1 MNAELRSSINAQ
13 FSQAL
18 YADLLARLSQQLGE
32 AVDFRVAETPVFVD
46 ADLRNQLVA
55 ACNDI
60 CAQLLTPEY
69 FEASTAAIPP
79 HQFVPG
85 NDAKPT
91 VMIIDFAVCKQP
103 DGRLYPQVIELQ
115 GFPSLFC
122 YQSVLAEAYRSV
134 YQLPENYSPYLS
146 GYTQQS
152 FLALMQSWIKG
163 SHPAENVVLLELE
176 PEKQKTR
183 SDFQATELL
192 TGVRSVCLSQIKREG
207 RQLFYE
213 HNGALVPIYRLY
225 NRVIFDEL
233 EQRPELI
240 GEFDLTQEVDVEWV
254 SHPNWYFRMSKY
266 SLPFLKSTYVP
277 ESHFVHQLGSLPT
290 DLENWVLK
298 PLYSFAG
305 AGVLVDVTAEDIT
318 SLVHP
323 EHYLLQRKVEYAPVL
338 ESPEAL
344 VKIEIR
350 MMVFLPEGSR
360 QPQIITNLTR
370 LSRGKLIGVRYNE
383 DFNWVG
389 GSSAFFEQEG

>member
-1 MNAELRSSINAQ
+1 MNAGLRAKVNAA
-13 FSQAL
+13 FSQEL
-18 YADLLARLSQQLGE
+18 YEALLAHLGQQLGE
-32 AVDFRVAETPVFVD
+32 AVDFRVAESPVFVE

-69 FEASTAAIPP
+69 FAASTAAIPP

-122 YQSVLAEAYRSV
+122 YQTVLAEAYQRFYELPAN
-134 YQLPENYSPYLS
+134 YQPYLS
-146 GYTQQS
+146 GHTQAS
-152 FLALMQSWIKG
+152 FVAFLQSWIKG
-163 SHPAENVVLLELE
+163 KHAAENVVLLELE

-183 SDFQATELL
+183 ADFQATELL
-192 TGVRSVCLSQIKREG
+192 TGVRSICLSKIKRQG
-207 RQLFYE
+207 KKLFYE
-213 HNGALVPIYRLY
+213 HEGALVPIYRLY

-254 SHPNWYFRMSKY
+254 CHPNWYFRMSKY
-266 SLPFLKSTYVP
+266 SLPFLKSRFVP
-277 ESHFVHQLGSLPT
+277 ESHFVHQLTAIPS

-305 AGVLVDVTAEDIT
+305 AGVIVDVTEADIT
-318 SLVHP
+318 ALAHP
-323 EHYLLQRKVEYAPVL
+323 EHYLLQRKVEYAGVL
-338 ESPEAL
+338 ESPEAP
-344 VKIEIR
+344 VKVEIR
-350 MMVFLPEGSR
+350 MMVFLPEGESE
-360 QPQIITNLTR
+360 PQVITNLAR
-370 LSRGKLIGVRYNE
+370 MSRGKLIGVRYNK

-389 GSSAFFEQEG
+389 GSSAFFEQ

>member
-1 MNAELRSSINAQ
+1 MNAGLRAKVNAA
-13 FSQAL
+13 FSQEL
-18 YADLLARLSQQLGE
+18 YEALLAHLGQQLGE
-32 AVDFRVAETPVFVD
+32 AVDFRVAESPVFVE
-46 ADLRNQLVA
+46 ADLRDQLVA

-69 FEASTAAIPP
+69 FAASTAAIPP

-122 YQSVLAEAYRSV
+122 YQTVLAEAYQRFYELPAN
-134 YQLPENYSPYLS
+134 YQPYLS
-146 GYTQQS
+146 GHTQAS
-152 FLALMQSWIKG
+152 FVAFLQSWIKG
-163 SHPAENVVLLELE
+163 KHAAENVVLLELE

-183 SDFQATELL
+183 ADFQATELL
-192 TGVRSVCLSQIKREG
+192 TGVRSICLSKIKRQG
-207 RQLFYE
+207 KKLFYE
-213 HNGALVPIYRLY
+213 HEGALVPIYRLY

-254 SHPNWYFRMSKY
+254 CHPNWYFRMSKY
-266 SLPFLKSTYVP
+266 SLPFLKSRFVP
-277 ESHFVHQLGSLPT
+277 ESHFVHQLTAIPS

-305 AGVLVDVTAEDIT
+305 AGVIVDVTEADIT
-318 SLVHP
+318 ALTHP
-323 EHYLLQRKVEYAPVL
+323 EHYLLQRKVEYAGVL
-338 ESPEAL
+338 ESPEAP
-344 VKIEIR
+344 VKVEIR
-350 MMVFLPEGSR
+350 MMVFLPEGESE
-360 QPQIITNLTR
+360 PQVITNLAR
-370 LSRGKLIGVRYNE
+370 MSRGKLIGVRYNK

-389 GSSAFFEQEG
+389 GSSAFFEQ

>member
-1 MNAELRSSINAQ
+1 MNAGLRAKVNAA
-13 FSQAL
+13 FSQEL
-18 YADLLARLSQQLGE
+18 YEALLAHLGQQLGE
-32 AVDFRVAETPVFVD
+32 AVDFRVAESPVFVE
-46 ADLRNQLVA
+46 ADLRDQLVA

-69 FEASTAAIPP
+69 FAASTAAIPP

-122 YQSVLAEAYRSV
+122 YQTVLAEAYQRFYELPAN
-134 YQLPENYSPYLS
+134 YQPYLS
-146 GYTQQS
+146 GHTQAS
-152 FLALMQSWIKG
+152 FVAFLQSWIKG
-163 SHPAENVVLLELE
+163 KHAAENVVLLELE

-183 SDFQATELL
+183 ADFQATELL
-192 TGVRSVCLSQIKREG
+192 TGVRSICLSKIKRQG
-207 RQLFYE
+207 KKLFYE
-213 HNGALVPIYRLY
+213 HEGALVPIYRLY

-254 SHPNWYFRMSKY
+254 CHPNWYFRMSKY
-266 SLPFLKSTYVP
+266 SLPFLKSRFVP
-277 ESHFVHQLGSLPT
+277 ESHFVHQLTAIPS

-305 AGVLVDVTAEDIT
+305 AGVIVDVTEADIT
-318 SLVHP
+318 ALAHP
-323 EHYLLQRKVEYAPVL
+323 EHYLLQRKVEYAGVL
-338 ESPEAL
+338 ESPEAP
-344 VKIEIR
+344 VKVEIR
-350 MMVFLPEGSR
+350 MMVFLPEGESE
-360 QPQIITNLTR
+360 PQVITNLAR
-370 LSRGKLIGVRYNE
+370 MSRGKLIGVRYNK

-389 GSSAFFEQEG
+389 GSSAFFEQ

>member
-1 MNAELRSSINAQ
+1 
-13 FSQAL
+13 
-18 YADLLARLSQQLGE
+18 
-32 AVDFRVAETPVFVD
+32 
-46 ADLRNQLVA
+46 
-55 ACNDI
+55 
-60 CAQLLTPEY
+60 
-69 FEASTAAIPP
+69 
-79 HQFVPG
+79 
-85 NDAKPT
+85 
-91 VMIIDFAVCKQP
+91 
-103 DGRLYPQVIELQ
+103 
-115 GFPSLFC
+115 
-122 YQSVLAEAYRSV
+122 
-134 YQLPENYSPYLS
+134 
-146 GYTQQS
+146 
-152 FLALMQSWIKG
+152 
-163 SHPAENVVLLELE
+163 
-176 PEKQKTR
+176 
-183 SDFQATELL
+183 
-192 TGVRSVCLSQIKREG
+192 
-207 RQLFYE
+207 
-213 HNGALVPIYRLY
+213 
-225 NRVIFDEL
+225 
-233 EQRPELI
+233 
-240 GEFDLTQEVDVEWV
+240 
-254 SHPNWYFRMSKY
+254 MSKY

>member
-1 MNAELRSSINAQ
+1 MNAVLRAKVNAA
-13 FSQAL
+13 FSQEL
-18 YADLLARLSQQLGE
+18 YVDLLARLSQKLGE
-32 AVDFRVAETPVFVD
+32 AVDFRVAESPVFVD
-46 ADLRNQLVA
+46 APLRDQLVT

-60 CAQLLTPEY
+60 CAQLLTPAY
-69 FEASTAAIPP
+69 FDASTPAIPP

-91 VMIIDFAVCKQP
+91 VMILDFAVCQQP

-122 YQSVLAEAYRSV
+122 YQSILGEQYRAV
-134 YQLPENYSPYLS
+134 YDLPSNYSPYLN

-152 FLALMQSWIKG
+152 FVDLLQHWIKG
-163 SHPAENVVLLELE
+163 EHKAENVVLLELE

-183 SDFQATELL
+183 ADFQATELL
-192 TGVRSVCLSQIKREG
+192 TGVRSVCLSQIKRRG
-207 RQLFYE
+207 KRLFYE
-213 HNGALVPIYRLY
+213 CEGTLVPIYRLY

-254 SHPNWYFRMSKY
+254 CHPNWYFRMSKY
-266 SLPFLKSTYVP
+266 SLPFLKSPFVP
-277 ESHFVHQLGSLPT
+277 ESHFVHQLAAIPS

-305 AGVLVDVTAEDIT
+305 AGVLVDVTAADIT
-318 SLVHP
+318 ALVHP
-323 EHYLLQRKVEYAPVL
+323 EHYLLQRKVEYAAVL
-338 ESPEAL
+338 QSPEAP
-344 VKIEIR
+344 VKVEIR
-350 MMVFLPEGSR
+350 MMVFLPEGES
-360 QPQIITNLTR
+360 QPQVITNLTR
-370 LSRGKLIGVRYNE
+370 MSRGKLIGVRYNK

-389 GSSAFFEQEG
+389 GSSAFFEQ

>member
-1 MNAELRSSINAQ
+1 MNAGLRAKVNAA
-13 FSQAL
+13 FSQEL
-18 YADLLARLSQQLGE
+18 YEALLAHLGQQLGE
-32 AVDFRVAETPVFVD
+32 AVDFRVAESPVFVE
-46 ADLRNQLVA
+46 ADLRDQLVA

-69 FEASTAAIPP
+69 FAASTAAIPP

-85 NDAKPT
+85 NDAQPT

-122 YQSVLAEAYRSV
+122 YQTVLAEAYQRFYELPAN
-134 YQLPENYSPYLS
+134 YQPYLS
-146 GYTQQS
+146 GYTQAS
-152 FLALMQSWIKG
+152 FVAFLQSWIKG
-163 SHPAENVVLLELE
+163 KHAAENVVLLELE

-183 SDFQATELL
+183 ADFQATELL
-192 TGVRSVCLSQIKREG
+192 TGVRSVCLSKLKRQG
-207 RQLFYE
+207 KKLFYE
-213 HNGALVPIYRLY
+213 HDGALVPIYRLY

-254 SHPNWYFRMSKY
+254 CHPNWYFRMSKY
-266 SLPFLKSTYVP
+266 SLPFLKSRFVP
-277 ESHFVHQLGSLPT
+277 ESHFVHQLTAIPS

-305 AGVLVDVTAEDIT
+305 AGVIVDVTEADIT
-318 SLVHP
+318 ALTHP
-323 EHYLLQRKVEYAPVL
+323 EHYLLQRKVEYAGVL
-338 ESPEAL
+338 ESPEAP
-344 VKIEIR
+344 VKVEIR
-350 MMVFLPEGSR
+350 MMVFLPEGESE
-360 QPQIITNLTR
+360 PQVITNLAR
-370 LSRGKLIGVRYNE
+370 MSRGKLIGVRYNK

-389 GSSAFFEQEG
+389 GSSAFFEQ